1 MVAFNP
7 SAADFTCDILKKLN
21 SGETCEDFY
30 ITTVSLTFE
39 IPWNVLIVYVDGK
52 LQGITTWLFFTPVRF
67 PKAFNSVNTSPIWKT
82 KRTLLYYRLWI
93 QFSSRKSMFAV
104 CHNGTL
110 NFFTF
115 DLHGPN
121 FNLWPLSPTNITNLK
136 NFVPQVRLRYFCR
149 KTHRSL
155 PWSRPR
161 VLREYICI
169 PHFRA
174 ISHAILNGVP
184 REGKSRPH
192 LQSAV
197 LSFSLFNFL
206 QLPLD
211 FENW

>member
-1 MVAFNP
+1 MWRFLYN
-7 SAADFTCDILKKLN
+7 N
-21 SGETCEDFY
+21 RQ
-30 ITTVSLTFE
+30 FE

-67 PKAFNSVNTSPIWKT
+67 PKAFNCVNTSPIWKT

-136 NFVPQVRLRYFCR
+136 NFVPPVRLRNFCR

-155 PWSRPR
+155 PWSRSR

-174 ISHAILNGVP
+174 ISHAILHSHP
-184 REGKSRPH
+184 RGKEETTFTVRG
-192 LQSAV
+192 LV
-197 LSFSLFNFL
+197 FSLFSFL
-206 QLPLD
+206 HLQQLPLD

>member
-1 MVAFNP
+1 MWRFLYNNRQFNFWN
-7 SAADFTCDILKKLN
+7 SLKRTDCIRWWQTARN
-21 SGETCEDFY
+21 NHVTSFY
-30 ITTVSLTFE
+30 SSS
-39 IPWNVLIVYVDGK
+39 
-52 LQGITTWLFFTPVRF
+52 F
-67 PKAFNSVNTSPIWKT
+67 PKGLNTSPIWKT

-93 QFSSRKSMFAV
+93 QFSGRKSMFAV

-174 ISHAILNGVP
+174 ISHAILHSHP
-184 REGKSRPH
+184 REGKRRPH

-197 LSFSLFNFL
+197 LYLVFLTFCTSNSF
-206 QLPLD
+206 P
-211 FENW
+211 